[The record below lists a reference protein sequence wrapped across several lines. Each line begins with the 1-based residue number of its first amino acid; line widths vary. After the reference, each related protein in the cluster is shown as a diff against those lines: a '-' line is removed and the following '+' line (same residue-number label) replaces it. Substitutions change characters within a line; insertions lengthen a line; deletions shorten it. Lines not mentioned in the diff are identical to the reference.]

1 MVMTPVIVVIIVMKF
16 IIAMIVAIAITAIT
30 VVGGNEIQTSS
41 EWWTAK
47 ATSAQRLCHEPGIF
61 VT

>member
-1 MVMTPVIVVIIVMKF
+1 MVMTPVTVVIIVMKF

-47 ATSAQRLCHEPGIF
+47 SAQRLCHEPGIF